1 MTMVRTASSL
11 LVAFFPLVACTGKDS
26 GAGGAAGTSTAIS
39 GGTIPGTGE
48 GFRFT
53 MTGTTETPGLPR
65 EAQGPQPTTT
75 TVRVLDGKARIDFAQ
90 GATPGMANGGW
101 MLVES
106 DGARM
111 SIVDP
116 SAKQVTVMDSLAGLG
131 GMGGMMQ
138 MTVTD
143 TSSRIED
150 LGAGEAILGFSTH
163 KYRMTIGYTMAMAM
177 MGAAMPMRTEQV
189 TVAHL
194 SDDLGL
200 LATGF
205 DAFEKS
211 FGATMGGMMG
221 SEAAKVIKVLND
233 RRPKGFP
240 LMQEMTSHSIR
251 GRDTTTTR
259 TTFRVT
265 ELTRGGVSAA
275 DFTVPA
281 EYVRNDVG
289 ASLRGARDGSSEAM
303 RNASG
308 AAARMRRAVEA
319 AESGRPAVPRP

>member
-1 MTMVRTASSL
+1 MTMLRAAGSL
-11 LVAFFPLVACTGKDS
+11 LVAAFSLVACTGKDA
-26 GAGGAAGTSTAIS
+26 GAGADTGTTTTTSS
-39 GGTIPGTGE
+39 GTIPGTGD

-53 MTGTTETPGLPR
+53 MTGTTETPGLSG
-65 EAQGPQPTTT
+65 EAKGPQPTTT

-116 SAKQVTVMDSLAGLG
+116 STKQVTVMDSLSGLG
-131 GMGGMMQ
+131 GMGGMLQ
-138 MTVTD
+138 MTVRD

-150 LGAGEAILGFSTH
+150 LGAGETILGFSTH

-194 SDDLGL
+194 SDDLDL

-221 SEAAKVIKVLND
+221 NEAAKVIKVLND

-240 LMQEMTSHSIR
+240 LMQEMTSRSIR
-251 GRDTTTTR
+251 GPDTTTTR
-259 TTFRVT
+259 TNFRVS

-281 EYVRNDVG
+281 EYERNDVG
-289 ASLRGARDGSSEAM
+289 ASLRGARDGASEAM
-303 RNASG
+303 RKAGG
-308 AAARMRRAVEA
+308 AAERMRRAVEA
-319 AESGRPAVPRP
+319 AESGRPTVPNP